1 MKYVYKFIMEDG
13 TVFDAASDVEPEVFL
28 AELRDSQN
36 VSAFIHLDCQDKD
49 GRHVDFEVR
58 PTRVAGLAI
67 LPIAAIE
74 AANNMPPTGP
84 ILHRPN

>member
-1 MKYVYKFIMEDG
+1 MKYVYKFLMEDG
-13 TVFDAASDVEPEVFL
+13 TVFDAGSDVEPEVFL
-28 AELRDSQN
+28 VELRENQN

-67 LPIAAIE
+67 LPIAAVE
-74 AANNMPPTGP
+74 SANAVPLGGP
-84 ILHRPN
+84 VLHRPH